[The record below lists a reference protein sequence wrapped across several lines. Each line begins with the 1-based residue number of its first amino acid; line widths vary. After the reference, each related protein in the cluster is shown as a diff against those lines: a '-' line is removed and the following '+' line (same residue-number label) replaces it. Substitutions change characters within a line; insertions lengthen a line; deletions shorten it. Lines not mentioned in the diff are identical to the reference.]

1 MAEHNDLGKWGED
14 VALAYLLDQGYR
26 LLDRNWHQG
35 HRDLDLIMQQDDTL
49 VIVEV
54 RTRRNNLF
62 MDPEQTVDALK
73 MLSLSK
79 AANAYIRLHR
89 ISLNIRF
96 DIVAITG
103 TPSSDF
109 TINHIE
115 DAFYPPVIW
124 WYKASSYL
132 LFFCYLTAK

>member
-54 RTRRNNLF
+54 RTRGNNLF

-115 DAFYPPVIW
+115 DAFYPPAIW
-124 WYKASSYL
+124 R
-132 LFFCYLTAK
+132 

>member
-62 MDPEQTVDALK
+62 MAPEQTVDALK

-115 DAFYPPVIW
+115 DAFYPPAIW
-124 WYKASSYL
+124 R
-132 LFFCYLTAK
+132 

>member
-62 MDPEQTVDALK
+62 MDPEQTVDTPK
-73 MLSLSK
+73 MQSLSK

-115 DAFYPPVIW
+115 DAFYPPAIW
-124 WYKASSYL
+124 R
-132 LFFCYLTAK
+132 

>member
-49 VIVEV
+49 VIDEV

-115 DAFYPPVIW
+115 DAFYPPAIW
-124 WYKASSYL
+124 R
-132 LFFCYLTAK
+132 

>member
-62 MDPEQTVDALK
+62 MDPEQTVEALK

-115 DAFYPPVIW
+115 DAFYPPAIW
-124 WYKASSYL
+124 R
-132 LFFCYLTAK
+132 

>member
-62 MDPEQTVDALK
+62 MDPEHTVDALK

-115 DAFYPPVIW
+115 DAFYPPAI
-124 WYKASSYL
+124 
-132 LFFCYLTAK
+132 

>member
-115 DAFYPPVIW
+115 DAFYPPTIW
-124 WYKASSYL
+124 R
-132 LFFCYLTAK
+132 

>member
-35 HRDLDLIMQQDDTL
+35 HRDLDLIMQQVDTL

-115 DAFYPPVIW
+115 DAFYPPAIW
-124 WYKASSYL
+124 R
-132 LFFCYLTAK
+132 

>member
-79 AANAYIRLHR
+79 AANAYLRLHR

-115 DAFYPPVIW
+115 DAFYPPAIW
-124 WYKASSYL
+124 R
-132 LFFCYLTAK
+132 

>member
-115 DAFYPPVIW
+115 DAFYPPATW
-124 WYKASSYL
+124 R
-132 LFFCYLTAK
+132 

>member
-89 ISLNIRF
+89 ISVNIRF

-115 DAFYPPVIW
+115 DAFYPPAIW
-124 WYKASSYL
+124 R
-132 LFFCYLTAK
+132 

>member
-62 MDPEQTVDALK
+62 MDREQTVDALK

-115 DAFYPPVIW
+115 DAFYPPAIW
-124 WYKASSYL
+124 R
-132 LFFCYLTAK
+132 

>member
-1 MAEHNDLGKWGED
+1 MAEHNDLGKWGEN

-62 MDPEQTVDALK
+62 MAPEQTVDALK

-115 DAFYPPVIW
+115 DAFYPPAIW
-124 WYKASSYL
+124 R
-132 LFFCYLTAK
+132 

>member
-35 HRDLDLIMQQDDTL
+35 HRDLDLIRQQDDTL

-54 RTRRNNLF
+54 RPRRNNLF

-115 DAFYPPVIW
+115 DAFYPPAIW
-124 WYKASSYL
+124 R
-132 LFFCYLTAK
+132 

>member
-14 VALAYLLDQGYR
+14 VALAYLLDQGER

-115 DAFYPPVIW
+115 DAFYPPAIW
-124 WYKASSYL
+124 R
-132 LFFCYLTAK
+132 

>member
-1 MAEHNDLGKWGED
+1 MAEHNDLGKWGEN

-115 DAFYPPVIW
+115 DAFYPPAIW
-124 WYKASSYL
+124 R
-132 LFFCYLTAK
+132 

>member
-54 RTRRNNLF
+54 RPRRNNLF

-115 DAFYPPVIW
+115 DAFYPPAIW
-124 WYKASSYL
+124 R
-132 LFFCYLTAK
+132 

>member
-115 DAFYPPVIW
+115 DALYPPAIW
-124 WYKASSYL
+124 R
-132 LFFCYLTAK
+132 

>member
-1 MAEHNDLGKWGED
+1 MAEHNDLGKWGDD

-115 DAFYPPVIW
+115 DAFYPPAIW
-124 WYKASSYL
+124 R
-132 LFFCYLTAK
+132 

>member
-115 DAFYPPVIW
+115 DAFYPPAIGR
-124 WYKASSYL
+124 
-132 LFFCYLTAK
+132 

>member
-115 DAFYPPVIW
+115 DAFYPPAIW
-124 WYKASSYL
+124 S
-132 LFFCYLTAK
+132 

>member
-62 MDPEQTVDALK
+62 MDPEQTVDTPK

-115 DAFYPPVIW
+115 DAFYPPAIW
-124 WYKASSYL
+124 R
-132 LFFCYLTAK
+132 

>member
-26 LLDRNWHQG
+26 QLDRNWHQG

-54 RTRRNNLF
+54 GTRRNNLF

-115 DAFYPPVIW
+115 DAFYPPAIW
-124 WYKASSYL
+124 R
-132 LFFCYLTAK
+132 

>member
-79 AANAYIRLHR
+79 AADAYIRLHR

-115 DAFYPPVIW
+115 DAFYPPAIW
-124 WYKASSYL
+124 R
-132 LFFCYLTAK
+132 

>member
-14 VALAYLLDQGYR
+14 MALAYLLDQGYR

-115 DAFYPPVIW
+115 DAFYPPAIW
-124 WYKASSYL
+124 R
-132 LFFCYLTAK
+132 

>member
-35 HRDLDLIMQQDDTL
+35 HRDLDRIIQQDDTL

-115 DAFYPPVIW
+115 DAFYPPAIW
-124 WYKASSYL
+124 R
-132 LFFCYLTAK
+132 

>member
-54 RTRRNNLF
+54 RTRRSNLF
-62 MDPEQTVDALK
+62 MDPEQTVDTPK

-115 DAFYPPVIW
+115 DAFYPPAIW
-124 WYKASSYL
+124 R
-132 LFFCYLTAK
+132 

>member
-79 AANAYIRLHR
+79 AANAYIRLPR

-115 DAFYPPVIW
+115 DAFYPPAIW
-124 WYKASSYL
+124 R
-132 LFFCYLTAK
+132 

>member
-89 ISLNIRF
+89 ISLTIRF

-115 DAFYPPVIW
+115 DAFYPPAIW
-124 WYKASSYL
+124 R
-132 LFFCYLTAK
+132 

>member
-115 DAFYPPVIW
+115 DAFYPPAIW
-124 WYKASSYL
+124 R
-132 LFFCYLTAK
+132 

>member
-89 ISLNIRF
+89 IALNTRF

-115 DAFYPPVIW
+115 DAFYPPAIW
-124 WYKASSYL
+124 R
-132 LFFCYLTAK
+132 

>member
-115 DAFYPPVIW
+115 DAFYTPAIW
-124 WYKASSYL
+124 R
-132 LFFCYLTAK
+132 

>member
-79 AANAYIRLHR
+79 AANAYIRP
-89 ISLNIRF
+89 
-96 DIVAITG
+96 G
-103 TPSSDF
+103 
-109 TINHIE
+109 
-115 DAFYPPVIW
+115 YP
-124 WYKASSYL
+124 
-132 LFFCYLTAK
+132 

>member
-14 VALAYLLDQGYR
+14 VALAYLLDHGYR

-115 DAFYPPVIW
+115 DAFYPPAIW
-124 WYKASSYL
+124 R
-132 LFFCYLTAK
+132 

>member
-35 HRDLDLIMQQDDTL
+35 HRDLDLIMQQYDTL

-115 DAFYPPVIW
+115 DAFYPPAIW
-124 WYKASSYL
+124 R
-132 LFFCYLTAK
+132 

>member
-49 VIVEV
+49 GIVEV

-115 DAFYPPVIW
+115 DAFYPPAIW
-124 WYKASSYL
+124 R
-132 LFFCYLTAK
+132 

>member
-54 RTRRNNLF
+54 RTRRHNLF

-115 DAFYPPVIW
+115 DAFYPPAIW
-124 WYKASSYL
+124 R
-132 LFFCYLTAK
+132 

>member
-62 MDPEQTVDALK
+62 MDPEQTVDAL
-73 MLSLSK
+73 
-79 AANAYIRLHR
+79 
-89 ISLNIRF
+89 
-96 DIVAITG
+96 
-103 TPSSDF
+103 
-109 TINHIE
+109 
-115 DAFYPPVIW
+115 
-124 WYKASSYL
+124 
-132 LFFCYLTAK
+132 

>member
-14 VALAYLLDQGYR
+14 VALAYLLDHGYR

-35 HRDLDLIMQQDDTL
+35 HRDLDLIMQQVDTL

-115 DAFYPPVIW
+115 DAFYPPAIW
-124 WYKASSYL
+124 R
-132 LFFCYLTAK
+132 

>member
-96 DIVAITG
+96 DMVAITG

-115 DAFYPPVIW
+115 DAFYPPAIW
-124 WYKASSYL
+124 R
-132 LFFCYLTAK
+132 